1 MAEIIDLRSDTVTR
15 PGPAMRK
22 AMAEAE
28 VGDDVFGEDPTVN
41 ALQEEVAA
49 LLGKEAGL
57 FVASGTQANQ
67 IALRAHTQPGD
78 EVIAH
83 PMAHIVRAES
93 AAGAALA
100 GVQFRMAGGNDGTLV
115 AAEIEAAYQDGSNPH
130 FAPTRL
136 VCIENTHNFCGGA
149 VWPLE
154 KLHAVA
160 EVARRKGIA
169 VHMDGARLWNAAVA
183 QDVPLAKL
191 AGYADSVSLCFS
203 KGLGAPVGS
212 IVVGSKPF
220 IARCLRF
227 RKMYGGGMRQAGIL
241 AAAARYAVKHHIDRL
256 AEDHANARRLA
267 DGLRQSKYIELPYG
281 TPATNMVFF
290 GCSHP
295 RVTLTQLVAALRER
309 GVLVGQTYSTLA
321 RAVCHLDVSR
331 GQIDTAVSAVHA
343 ILNGK

>member
-1 MAEIIDLRSDTVTR
+1 MPAVIDLRSDTVTK
-15 PGPAMRK
+15 PGPAMRQ
-22 AMAEAE
+22 AMMDAD

-49 LLGKEAGL
+49 LLGKEAAL
-57 FVASGTQANQ
+57 FVSSGTQANQ

-78 EVIAH
+78 EVVAH

-93 AAGAALA
+93 AGGAALA
-100 GVQFRMAGGNDGTLV
+100 GVQFRPVGGNDGVLE
-115 AAEIEAAYQDGSNPH
+115 AAEIEAVYQDGSNPH

-149 VWPLE
+149 IWPQD
-154 KLHAVA
+154 KLQAVA
-160 EVARRKGIA
+160 DVAKRKKIA

-183 QDVPLAKL
+183 QDVSLAKL
-191 AGYADSVSLCFS
+191 ASHADSVSLCFS

-212 IVVGSKPF
+212 VIVGSKPF

-241 AAAARYAVKHHIDRL
+241 AAAARYALQHHIDRL
-256 AEDHANARRLA
+256 AEDHANAKLLA
-267 DGLRQSKYIELPYG
+267 DGLRQSKYIDLPYG
-281 TPATNMVFF
+281 TPPSNMVFF

-295 RVTLTQLVAALRER
+295 KVNLTQLVGSLREK

-331 GQIDTAVSAVHA
+331 KDIETAIGTVHQILKS
-343 ILNGK
+343 

>member
-1 MAEIIDLRSDTVTR
+1 MAATIDLRSDTVTK

-49 LLGKEAGL
+49 LLGKEAAL
-57 FVASGTQANQ
+57 YVSSGTQANQ
-67 IALRAHTQPGD
+67 LALRVHTQPGD
-78 EVIAH
+78 EVVAH

-100 GVQFRMAGGNDGTLV
+100 GVQFRPVGGNDGTLD
-115 AAEIEAAYQDGSNPH
+115 AAEIEAVYQDGSNPH

-149 VWPLE
+149 LWPQE
-154 KLHAVA
+154 KLRAVA
-160 EVARRKGIA
+160 DLAQRKKIA

-183 QDVPLAKL
+183 QDVSLAKL
-191 AGYADSVSLCFS
+191 ASYADTVSLCFS

-212 IVVGSKPF
+212 IIVGPKPF

-241 AAAARYAVKHHIDRL
+241 AAAARYAMQHHIDRL

-267 DGLRQSKYIELPYG
+267 DGLRQSKFIDLPYG
-281 TPATNMVFF
+281 TPPSNMVFF

-295 RVTLTQLVAALRER
+295 QVTLTQLVGALREK

-321 RAVCHLDVSR
+321 RAVCHLDVTS
-331 GQIDTAVSAVHA
+331 QDIDAAVGAVHG
-343 ILNGK
+343 ILKN